1 LVAEVLLAQLDKAAQ
16 QVAEQV
22 VVTQYFPLL
31 HLLAVVVVV
40 LALVKMENQAVLV
53 VALVTKLLL
62 AALEIHHL
70 HHQVKAT
77 TVEMRLLG
85 AMAVVAVE
93 AHLPLVQCRHL
104 RLLVVLAVLVQRQAS
119 VALQ

>member
-1 LVAEVLLAQLDKAAQ
+1 MAEVLLAQLDKAAQ

-31 HLLAVVVVV
+31 HLLAAVVVA

-62 AALEIHHL
+62 AALEIRHL
-70 HHQVKAT
+70 HYQVKAT
-77 TVEMRLLG
+77 TVEMLLLG
-85 AMAVVAVE
+85 AMVVVVAAV
-93 AHLPLVQCRHL
+93 HLPLVQYRHL
-104 RLLVVLAVLVQRQAS
+104 RLLVALAVLVQHH
-119 VALQ
+119 L